1 MLRESRGMHD
11 RARTEAVDRLM
22 SEMEIFFFLAL
33 WFRFLELWGMYA
45 FINNAPQGM

>member
-1 MLRESRGMHD
+1 
-11 RARTEAVDRLM
+11 
-22 SEMEIFFFLAL
+22 MEIFFFLAL